1 LADVQRGLLG
11 THWEVPAW
19 SWGSGSLALR
29 RALAVVAL
37 AAILVPALVLRLDAA
52 TGRAHRL
59 SADEKAYLAVAAGIR
74 QHGVYGNRVLVHPF
88 HWAPGA
94 PALFAL
100 ADAVSGHPADGSV
113 NRRAAREAQAVVGTL
128 TVLAAFA
135 LAALL
140 GGLWAGLATAAAV
153 AFYPSA
159 IDASSLLVSE
169 PLGALAI
176 TGALAA
182 VVWAVRRGGAARAFT
197 AGAALGLACLV
208 RADVLLGALVLV
220 AGVAVVAWRAAGRGP
235 GLRTG
240 AALLAG
246 LLVLLAPW
254 TVFASRR
261 AHAFVPITD
270 GGASTLFVATYLPG
284 HGTIF
289 GLKHALRAELVRR
302 KPRYR
307 HVPIQ
312 RISAEAFL
320 NTVAARHPGL
330 GHDAAIS
337 AELRANVRRYV
348 VGHPVAFAKLT
359 ATKIGRMWGEPF
371 RGTYRHAGGL
381 PLWTH
386 RVLLALALLGLLA
399 GLWRRR
405 VAPLV
410 LVALGLL
417 VIAAVN
423 VAFVAEARHAFRLM
437 PAVLA
442 AGAAGWALL
451 AARPRQPA

>member
-1 LADVQRGLLG
+1 MTAARLHL
-11 THWEVPAW
+11 PARPGW
-19 SWGSGSLALR
+19 SWSGASVTVR
-29 RALAVVAL
+29 RAVAAVLLV
-37 AAILVPALVLRLDAA
+37 AILVPALLLRLDAA
-52 TGRAHRL
+52 TGRAHHL

-74 QHGVYGNRVLVHPF
+74 QRGVYGNRVLEHPF

-100 ADAVSGHPADGSV
+100 ADRLSGHGADGTV
-113 NRRAAREAQAVVGTL
+113 DRRSARTAQAVVGTL
-128 TVLAAFA
+128 TVGAAFA
-135 LAALL
+135 LAAVLA
-140 GGLWAGLATAAAV
+140 GLWAGLAVAAAV
-153 AFYPSA
+153 AFYPPA
-159 IDASSLLVSE
+159 IEASSLLVSE

-176 TGALAA
+176 TAAFALLA
-182 VVWAVRRGGAARAFT
+182 WAVRRGGAAWYAV
-197 AGAALGLACLV
+197 AGAALGAACLV

-220 AGVAVVAWRAAGRGP
+220 VGVAVAGWRSGGRGT
-235 GLRTG
+235 GLRAG

-246 LLVLLAPW
+246 MLVLLAPW
-254 TVFASRR
+254 TAFASRR

-289 GLKHALRAELVRR
+289 GLKHALLGELVRR
-302 KPRYR
+302 HPRYR

-312 RISAEAFL
+312 RISSSAFL
-320 NTVAARHPGL
+320 NTVAARHPQL
-330 GHDAAIS
+330 THDAAIS
-337 AELRANVRRYV
+337 AELRRNLRVYV
-348 VGHPVAFAKLT
+348 LGRPVAFAKLT
-359 ATKIGRMWGEPF
+359 ATKIGRMWGAPF
-371 RGTYRHAGGL
+371 RGTYRRGTATL
-381 PLWTH
+381 LWTH
-386 RVLLALALLGLLA
+386 RVLLALALLGLLC

-405 VAPLV
+405 SAPLV

-451 AARPRQPA
+451 LARPREPA

>member
-1 LADVQRGLLG
+1 LIAARLHLPAR
-11 THWEVPAW
+11 PAW
-19 SWGSGSLALR
+19 SWGDGSLALR
-29 RALAVVAL
+29 RVVAVVVL

-74 QHGVYGNRVLVHPF
+74 QHGVYGNRVLDHPF

-100 ADAVSGHPADGSV
+100 ADAVSGHPADGSID
-113 NRRAAREAQAVVGTL
+113 RRAARNAQAVVGTL
-128 TVLAAFA
+128 TVVAAFA

-140 GGLWAGLATAAAV
+140 GGLWVGLIAAAAV
-153 AFYPSA
+153 AFYPPAIGASA
-159 IDASSLLVSE
+159 LLVSE

-182 VVWAVRRGGAARAFT
+182 VVWAVRRGGALRAGV
-197 AGAALGLACLV
+197 AGAALGVACLT
-208 RADVLLGALVLV
+208 RADVLLGALVVVVGIAV
-220 AGVAVVAWRAAGRGP
+220 AAWRAAARGS
-235 GLRTG
+235 GLRAG
-240 AALLAG
+240 AAALAG
-246 LLVLLAPW
+246 LLLLLAPW

-270 GGASTLFVATYLPG
+270 GGSSTLFIATYLPG

-289 GLKHALRAELVRR
+289 GLKHALHAELVRR
-302 KPRYR
+302 HPRYR

-312 RISAEAFL
+312 RISSRAFL
-320 NTVAARHPGL
+320 NTVAQRHPGL

-337 AELRANVRRYV
+337 AELRRNLHVYV
-348 VGHPVAFAKLT
+348 LGHPVAFAKLT
-359 ATKIGRMWGEPF
+359 ATKIGRMWGAPF
-371 RGTYRHAGGL
+371 RGTYHHSGAL

-386 RVLLALALLGLLA
+386 RVLLALALLGLLG

-405 VAPLV
+405 TAPLV

-437 PAVLA
+437 PALIA
-442 AGAAGWALL
+442 AGAAGWAGL
-451 AARPRQPA
+451 AARPREPA

>member
-1 LADVQRGLLG
+1 M
-11 THWEVPAW
+11 
-19 SWGSGSLALR
+19 LR
-29 RALAVVAL
+29 RGVAVAALV
-37 AAILVPALVLRLDAA
+37 AILVPALVLRLDAA
-52 TGRAHRL
+52 TGRAHHL

-74 QHGVYGNRVLVHPF
+74 QHGVYGNRVLEHPF

-100 ADAVSGHPADGSV
+100 ADAVSGHPADGV
-113 NRRAAREAQAVVGTL
+113 IDRRAARDAQAIVGTL

-135 LAALL
+135 LAVLL
-140 GGLWAGLATAAAV
+140 GGLWAGLAAAAAV
-153 AFYPSA
+153 AFYPPA
-159 IDASSLLVSE
+159 IEASSLLVSE

-176 TGALAA
+176 TVALAA
-182 VVWAVRRGGAARAFT
+182 VVWAVQRGGALRSLA
-197 AGAALGLACLV
+197 AGALLGAACLV

-220 AGVAVVAWRAAGRGP
+220 AGVAVVAWRAAGRRP
-235 GLRTG
+235 GLRAG
-240 AALLAG
+240 AAVLAG
-246 LLVLLAPW
+246 MLVLLAPW

-270 GGASTLFVATYLPG
+270 GGASTLFIATYLPG

-289 GLKHALRAELVRR
+289 GLKHALRAESVRR
-302 KPRYR
+302 HPRYR

-312 RISAEAFL
+312 RISSEAFL
-320 NTVAARHPGL
+320 NAVARRHPRL

-337 AELRANVRRYV
+337 AELRRNLRVYV
-348 VGHPVAFAKLT
+348 LGHPVAFAKLT
-359 ATKIGRMWGEPF
+359 ATKIGRMWGGPF
-371 RGTYRHAGGL
+371 RGTHRKATPL

-386 RVLLALALLGLLA
+386 RVLLALALLGLLGA
-399 GLWRRR
+399 LWRRR
-405 VAPLV
+405 TAPLV

-437 PAVLA
+437 PALLA
-442 AGAAGWALL
+442 AGAAGWAALV
-451 AARPRQPA
+451 ARARTPA